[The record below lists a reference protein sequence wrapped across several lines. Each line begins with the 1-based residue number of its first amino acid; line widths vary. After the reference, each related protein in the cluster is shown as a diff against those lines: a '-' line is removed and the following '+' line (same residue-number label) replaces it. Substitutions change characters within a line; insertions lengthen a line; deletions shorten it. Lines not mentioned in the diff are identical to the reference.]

1 MPSFE
6 LVTRIAAPPGR
17 VFDASLD
24 VDVHTASMADSGER
38 VVGGVSAGGMRLG
51 DTVTWRARHF
61 GVWWR
66 MTSAITAYDRPDFFV
81 DEQRRGPFRRWRH
94 EHHFAAADATDDA
107 PGDGTGNGGGTVMRD
122 VVEFASPLGVLGRAV
137 DALAL
142 RRYMVK
148 LIAERNAHIKAL
160 LEAEARH

>member
-66 MTSAITAYDRPDFFV
+66 MTSAITAYDRPGFFV
-81 DEQRRGPFRRWRH
+81 DEQQRGPFRRWRH
-94 EHHFAAADATDDA
+94 EHHFAADDA
-107 PGDGTGNGGGTVMRD
+107 AGGDGGGTVMRD

-137 DALAL
+137 DRLVL
-142 RRYMVK
+142 RRYMIK

-160 LEAEARH
+160 VEAEARH

>member
-1 MPSFE
+1 MPTFE
-6 LVTRIAAPPGR
+6 LVIRIAAPPER

-66 MTSAITAYDRPDFFV
+66 MTSAITAYDRPGFFV
-81 DEQRRGPFRRWRH
+81 DEQQRGPFRRWRH
-94 EHHFAAADATDDA
+94 EHHFAADDA
-107 PGDGTGNGGGTVMRD
+107 AGNGSGTVMRD
-122 VVEFASPLGVLGRAV
+122 VVEFTSPLGVLGRAV
-137 DALAL
+137 DALVL

-160 LEAEARH
+160 VEAEARH

>member
-6 LVTRIAAPPGR
+6 LVTRIAAPPGC

-38 VVGGVSAGGMRLG
+38 AVGGVAAGGMRLG

-66 MTSAITAYDRPDFFV
+66 MTSAITAYDRPGFFV
-81 DEQRRGPFRRWRH
+81 DEQQRGPFRRWRH
-94 EHHFAAADATDDA
+94 EHHFAADDA
-107 PGDGTGNGGGTVMRD
+107 ATENGSANGSGTVMRD
-122 VVEFASPLGVLGRAV
+122 VVEFTSPLGILGRAV
-137 DALAL
+137 DALVL
-142 RRYMVK
+142 RRYMAK
-148 LIAERNAHIKAL
+148 LIAERNAHIKTL
-160 LEAEARH
+160 VEAEARH

>member
-6 LVTRIAAPPGR
+6 LVTRIAAPPER

-66 MTSAITAYDRPDFFV
+66 MTSAITAYDRPGFFV

-94 EHHFAAADATDDA
+94 EHHFAADDATR
-107 PGDGTGNGGGTVMRD
+107 DGSGSGTVMRD
-122 VVEFASPLGVLGRAV
+122 VVEFTSPLGVLGRAV
-137 DALAL
+137 DALVL
-142 RRYMVK
+142 RRYMLK

-160 LEAEARH
+160 VEAEARR

>member
-6 LVTRIAAPPGR
+6 LVTRIAAPPKR

-24 VDVHTASMADSGER
+24 VDVHTASMAGSGER
-38 VVGGVSAGGMRLG
+38 AVGGVSAGAMRLG

-66 MTSAITAYDRPDFFV
+66 MTSAITAYDRPGFFV
-81 DEQRRGPFRRWRH
+81 DEQQRGPFRRWRH
-94 EHHFAAADATDDA
+94 EHYCAADGAT
-107 PGDGTGNGGGTVMRD
+107 GDGRGTVMRD
-122 VVEFASPLGVLGRAV
+122 VVAFTSPFGIVGRAV
-137 DALAL
+137 DTLVL
-142 RRYMVK
+142 RRYMTK
-148 LIAERNAHIKAL
+148 LITERNAHIKAL